1 VGKWPNHKREPLPKM
16 KYISRSTKCI
26 KRSITKRPNKN
37 PKTIHQVGSTLQTF
51 KKFSKSPKPP

>member
-1 VGKWPNHKREPLPKM
+1 M

-37 PKTIHQVGSTLQTF
+37 PKTIHQVGSTLEPF